1 MLTYDLQKRGTLPL
15 YDYLYQCIRQDII
28 DGKLTSGE
36 KLPSKRS
43 LAQHL
48 NVGLITVANAYAQLA
63 VEGYITS
70 IEKKGYFVE
79 NISNY
84 RSKKSVSMC
93 HLPEQPEQEYAAD
106 FKANRISLKNFPL
119 ATWNKLMRETLSLHN
134 ENLLKTVPYNGL
146 YELRKAIADYLL
158 NNRAME
164 VNPAQIIIGAGT
176 EYLYSRLM
184 QLFGRACTF
193 AIEDPG
199 YKKFASISASF
210 GNPWKYI
217 PIDESGLLV
226 SKLEESGADVVHLSP
241 ANHFPTGIV
250 MPVKRRLE
258 LFEWVNRIGK
268 R

>member
-1 MLTYDLQKRGTLPL
+1 
-15 YDYLYQCIRQDII
+15 
-28 DGKLTSGE
+28 
-36 KLPSKRS
+36 
-43 LAQHL
+43 
-48 NVGLITVANAYAQLA
+48 
-63 VEGYITS
+63 
-70 IEKKGYFVE
+70 
-79 NISNY
+79 
-84 RSKKSVSMC
+84 MC

-176 EYLYSRLM
+176 EYLDSRLM

-199 YKKFASISASF
+199 YKK
-210 GNPWKYI
+210 
-217 PIDESGLLV
+217 
-226 SKLEESGADVVHLSP
+226 
-241 ANHFPTGIV
+241 
-250 MPVKRRLE
+250 
-258 LFEWVNRIGK
+258 
-268 R
+268 